1 MLIVVMIFSFHTRK
15 KLPVM
20 IYLLYQ
26 IQKMLFLIH
35 KLLEDDL
42 KMRGTNQKLKLLYLK
57 EIFEEETDNEHSIS
71 MP

>member
-1 MLIVVMIFSFHTRK
+1 
-15 KLPVM
+15 M